1 MKKENNLKKWVV
13 AEEYGDDWE
22 FHASFDTKEEAEE
35 YIKSLPISDSD
46 FFYFKR
52 VD

>member
-1 MKKENNLKKWVV
+1 MKKWVV

-22 FHASFDTKEEAEE
+22 FHASFNTKKEAEE
-35 YIKSLPISDSD
+35 YIKSLPNTDKSD
-46 FFYFKR
+46 FFYFQR